1 MGPEPWISPSVTC
14 LDGITYQVSAY
25 DVDPEGDEVYQLRSA
40 EHGRAYML
48 KEHALEELG
57 DMDILPGCLEENPRL
72 DPTTGL
78 HACLI
83 DIWLPAFSPRWSQ
96 RRSGHPMYI

>member
-1 MGPEPWISPSVTC
+1 VTC
-14 LDGITYQVSAY
+14 LDGITYQVSAH
-25 DVDPEGDEVYQLRSA
+25 DVDPEGDEVYLLRSA
-40 EHGRAYML
+40 EHGRAYVL

-83 DIWLPAFSPRWSQ
+83 DIWLPAFSPQWSQ
-96 RRSGHPMYI
+96 RRSGHSMYI